1 MIALGVASKDRASAL
16 PDVPTLDQTVPGYEV
31 SGWYGILTAAKTPKP
46 VVVKMNR
53 ELNRILQE
61 PATREILSREGADP
75 MPRTPEEFTKTIASD
90 VVKWAKV
97 VKAAGLKVE

>member
-1 MIALGVASKDRASAL
+1 MCSSDL
-16 PDVPTLDQTVPGYEV
+16 VPGYEV
-31 SGWYGILTAAKTPKP
+31 SGWYGILTAARTPKP

-61 PATREILSREGADP
+61 QATREILSREGADP